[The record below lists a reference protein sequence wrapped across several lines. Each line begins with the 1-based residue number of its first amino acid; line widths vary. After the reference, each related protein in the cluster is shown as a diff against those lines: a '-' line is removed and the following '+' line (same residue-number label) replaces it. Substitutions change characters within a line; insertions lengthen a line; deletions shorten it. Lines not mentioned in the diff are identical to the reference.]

1 MNLCSVSWLVRN
13 TGETGRRQ
21 AAKQVSERR
30 PAEASWS
37 LTSEVHLVTKAHPGH
52 SFALYIIARA
62 LNRELI
68 KLDLLPGSVAN

>member
-1 MNLCSVSWLVRN
+1 MSWLARN
-13 TGETGRRQ
+13 IGETGRRQ
-21 AAKQVSERR
+21 AAKQVSEGH
-30 PAEASWS
+30 PVEASWS

-52 SFALYIIARA
+52 SFALYIMARA